1 MTDLVTHMKLMSGL
15 ALALLL
21 TACGGGGGGS
31 SAVSPVT
38 NGGGGTSGGGSSGG
52 GTVEDV
58 RIGLV
63 FNSINLEYET
73 TYAQLT
79 PSNANSVSAWRT
91 VLDSYVAL
99 LGNAISSVLV
109 PNAVAQTSQLRA
121 IDSSEASEI
130 SKLFFDSELQSIDS
144 NVTAVELDENGDP
157 VLDENGDPKIITIEC
172 DLSTVELYVSDVRRL
187 NLEDGSLIAEVL
199 LPVELTEDCAAIFSQ
214 KTIVIDSQ
222 KSVFDIT
229 DDFQLSSVVTL
240 VAAKDPTFNISNEA
254 VVDFGDGIIRGLSFD
269 NNVLTI
275 EELSAS
281 TVDIRTDR
289 LGRFIYDGTSLTG
302 IRDADGSLA
311 LLTFTKGSTAFD
323 IFRPDPNESN
333 GYQSMA
339 YLAFGAESEKLLIN
353 RGRVRY
359 LDLNNKTVSD
369 LNIEVNRPDYCN
381 DLGLNESLPTECM
394 FMSELNPGQVFLGR
408 HQNWLID
415 TEAAMN
421 YKTAEYSG
429 QLGCLPQVALACG
442 NAGEFFD
449 YLGNQ
454 IYVVDDS
461 RVKFIRFNI
470 ETREYSLINLDEW
483 GYLADSDYY
492 ITPDNAYVNVANSAN
507 SNKEFIEVSYDLET
521 VTLLGVITEGS
532 RAVKEFYTPSG

>member
-1 MTDLVTHMKLMSGL
+1 MTN
-15 ALALLL
+15 
-21 TACGGGGGGS
+21 GGGGS
-31 SAVSPVT
+31 S
-38 NGGGGTSGGGSSGG
+38 GTGSSGG
-52 GTVEDV
+52 GTVDNV
-58 RIGLV
+58 RKGLI
-63 FNSINLEYET
+63 FNSINLDYET
-73 TYAQLT
+73 TYAQLA
-79 PSNANSVSAWRT
+79 PSNANYASSWRT
-91 VLDSYVAL
+91 VLDNHATL
-99 LGNAISSVLV
+99 LTRSISSLLA
-109 PNAVAQTSQLRA
+109 PKAIAQTSQLRA
-121 IDSSEASEI
+121 IDSSEAAEI
-130 SKLFFDSELQSIDS
+130 SKLFFDSELQSIES
-144 NVTAVELDENGDP
+144 SVTVVELDENGDP
-157 VLDENGDPKIITIEC
+157 VLDENGNPKEITVDC
-172 DLSTVELYVSDVRRL
+172 DLSTIELHVSDVRRL

-199 LPVELTEDCAAIFSQ
+199 LPVELTEDCEAIFDR
-214 KTIVIDSQ
+214 KTIVIDNQ

-229 DDFQLSSVVTL
+229 EDFQLGSVVTL
-240 VAAKDPTFNISNEA
+240 VAAKDPIFNISNEA

-275 EELSAS
+275 EDLSAS

-289 LGRFIYDGTSLTG
+289 LGRFIYDGTDLTG

-323 IFRPDPNESN
+323 IFRPDPNESS

-339 YLAFGAESEKLLIN
+339 YLAFGAESEKLLITK
-353 RGRVRY
+353 GLVRY
-359 LDLNNKTVSD
+359 LDLENKTATS
-369 LNIEVNRPDYCN
+369 LNIQIDRPDYCREL
-381 DLGLNESLPTECM
+381 DSTPGASVPPECL
-394 FMSELNPGQVFLGR
+394 FMWELNPGQVFLGR

-429 QLGCLPQVALACG
+429 QLGCLPQVTLACG

-470 ETREYSLINLDEW
+470 ETREYSLINLDDW

-507 SNKEFIEVSYDLET
+507 SNKEFIEINYDLET

-532 RAVKEFYTPSG
+532 RTVKEFYTPSG

>member
-157 VLDENGDPKIITIEC
+157 VLDEK
-172 DLSTVELYVSDVRRL
+172 RR
-187 NLEDGSLIAEVL
+187 
-199 LPVELTEDCAAIFSQ
+199 PQ
-214 KTIVIDSQ
+214 
-222 KSVFDIT
+222 
-229 DDFQLSSVVTL
+229 
-240 VAAKDPTFNISNEA
+240 
-254 VVDFGDGIIRGLSFD
+254 
-269 NNVLTI
+269 NNH
-275 EELSAS
+275 
-281 TVDIRTDR
+281 D
-289 LGRFIYDGTSLTG
+289 
-302 IRDADGSLA
+302 
-311 LLTFTKGSTAFD
+311 
-323 IFRPDPNESN
+323 
-333 GYQSMA
+333 
-339 YLAFGAESEKLLIN
+339 
-353 RGRVRY
+353 
-359 LDLNNKTVSD
+359 
-369 LNIEVNRPDYCN
+369 
-381 DLGLNESLPTECM
+381 
-394 FMSELNPGQVFLGR
+394 
-408 HQNWLID
+408 
-415 TEAAMN
+415 
-421 YKTAEYSG
+421 
-429 QLGCLPQVALACG
+429 
-442 NAGEFFD
+442 
-449 YLGNQ
+449 
-454 IYVVDDS
+454 
-461 RVKFIRFNI
+461 
-470 ETREYSLINLDEW
+470 
-483 GYLADSDYY
+483 
-492 ITPDNAYVNVANSAN
+492 
-507 SNKEFIEVSYDLET
+507 
-521 VTLLGVITEGS
+521 
-532 RAVKEFYTPSG
+532 

>member
-1 MTDLVTHMKLMSGL
+1 MKLMSGL

-52 GTVEDV
+52 GTVENV
-58 RIGLV
+58 RVGLV

-79 PSNANSVSAWRT
+79 PSSANSVSAWRT
-91 VLDSYVAL
+91 VLDNYVSS
-99 LGNAISSVLV
+99 LGSAISSVLV

-144 NVTAVELDENGDP
+144 NVTAIELDENGEP
-157 VLDENGDPKIITIEC
+157 VLDENGDPKVITIEC

-199 LPVELTEDCAAIFSQ
+199 LPVELTEDCAAIFSE

-269 NNVLTI
+269 NNILTV

-311 LLTFTKGSTAFD
+311 LLTFTRGSTAFD
-323 IFRPDPNESN
+323 IFRPDPNESS
-333 GYQSMA
+333 GYQSRA
-339 YLAFGAESEKLLIN
+339 YLAFGAESEKLLIS

-359 LDLNNKTVSD
+359 LDLDNEAATD
-369 LNIEVNRPDYCN
+369 LALEPERPEYCFDYNSN
-381 DLGLNESLPTECM
+381 DESVPPECLYMGSLNA
-394 FMSELNPGQVFLGR
+394 GQVFLGR
-408 HQNWLID
+408 YQNWLID
-415 TEAAMN
+415 TEAALN
-421 YKTAEYSG
+421 YKTGEYSG
-429 QLGCLPQVALACG
+429 QLGCLPQFILACG

-470 ETREYSLINLDEW
+470 ETREYSLINLDDW

>member
-1 MTDLVTHMKLMSGL
+1 MKLLCAFGL
-15 ALALLL
+15 VLLL
-21 TACGGGGGGS
+21 IACGGGGGGS
-31 SAVSPVT
+31 SSVGQVP
-38 NGGGGTSGGGSSGG
+38 NGGGGSSGGGSSGG
-52 GTVEDV
+52 GTVENV
-58 RIGLV
+58 RTGLI

-79 PSNANSVSAWRT
+79 PSNASSVSAWRT
-91 VLDSYVAL
+91 VLDSYAAL
-99 LGNAISSVLV
+99 LSNTISSVLA
-109 PNAVAQTSQLRA
+109 PKAVAQTSQLRA

-144 NVTAVELDENGDP
+144 SVTVVELDENGEP
-157 VLDENGDPKIITIEC
+157 VLDENGNPKEITVDC
-172 DLSTVELYVSDVRRL
+172 DLSTIELHVSDVRRL
-187 NLEDGSLIAEVL
+187 NLQDGSLIAEVL
-199 LPVELTEDCAAIFSQ
+199 LPVELTEDCAAIFTQ

-229 DDFQLSSVVTL
+229 EDFQLGSVVTL
-240 VAAKDPTFNISNEA
+240 VAAKDPIFNISNEA

-289 LGRFIYDGTSLTG
+289 LGRFIYDGTNLTG
-302 IRDADGSLA
+302 IRDASGSLA

-323 IFRPDPNESN
+323 IFRPDPNESL

-339 YLAFGAESEKLLIN
+339 YLAFGAESEKLLIT

-359 LDLNNKTVSD
+359 LDLDNETVTD
-369 LNIEVNRPDYCN
+369 LNIEVSRPDYCN
-381 DLGLNESLPTECM
+381 DVNSSESLPPECL
-394 FMSELNPGQVFLGR
+394 FLGSLNAGQVFLGR

-429 QLGCLPQVALACG
+429 QLGCLPQVTLACG

-470 ETREYSLINLDEW
+470 ETREYSLINLDDW

-507 SNKEFIEVSYDLET
+507 SNKEFIEISYDLET

>member
-21 TACGGGGGGS
+21 TACGGGGGGGS

-38 NGGGGTSGGGSSGG
+38 SGGGGTSGGGSSGG
-52 GTVEDV
+52 GTVENV

-144 NVTAVELDENGDP
+144 NVTAVELDENDDP

-199 LPVELTEDCAAIFSQ
+199 LPVELTEDCAAIFRL

-269 NNVLTI
+269 NDVLTI

-323 IFRPDPNESN
+323 IFRPDPNESS

-359 LDLNNKTVSD
+359 LDLDNEAATD
-369 LNIEVNRPDYCN
+369 LDLEPELPEYCN
-381 DLGLNESLPTECM
+381 DYDPSNGYGASVPPECLYFGSLNA
-394 FMSELNPGQVFLGR
+394 GQVFLGR
-408 HQNWLID
+408 YQDWLID
-415 TEAAMN
+415 TEAALN
-421 YKTAEYSG
+421 YKTGEYSG
-429 QLGCLPQVALACG
+429 QLGCLPQIILACG
-442 NAGEFFD
+442 NAGEFSD

-492 ITPDNAYVNVANSAN
+492 ITPDNAY
-507 SNKEFIEVSYDLET
+507 NKEFIEISYDLET